1 MRTNRRSLPEPTL
14 IILPGTKSTL
24 ADLRWLR
31 ESGMEA
37 QILKA
42 HAAGTPV
49 FGICGGYQMMGRTV
63 SDPDNT
69 EGGGSLRGMNLLP
82 IDTVFRPSQ
91 DHDADARHAAGD

>member
-69 EGGGSLRGMNLLP
+69 EGGGSLRGMSLLP